1 LIDDNWS
8 QSDSSEMNHRKGIG
22 AVMKTAVV
30 LFVLGV
36 SLTLLLAEGLGI
48 VVGLFVTLLL
58 SGGLGFT
65 LREFKRLSAESDA
78 RNHSAGKILDFRN
91 ADFHTTFRQLP
102 PKKRFSEFAVYGQSQ
117 AASER
122 H

>member
-1 LIDDNWS
+1 
-8 QSDSSEMNHRKGIG
+8 
-22 AVMKTAVV
+22 MKTAVV

-65 LREFKRLSAESDA
+65 LREFKRLSAESEA
-78 RNHSAGKILDFRN
+78 RNHSVAKILDFRN
-91 ADFHTTFRQLP
+91 ADFHGTFRHLSP
-102 PKKRFSEFAVYGQSQ
+102 SEFAVYGQSQ
-117 AASER
+117 AASVLHEVKLTSATL
-122 H
+122 

>member
-1 LIDDNWS
+1 
-8 QSDSSEMNHRKGIG
+8 
-22 AVMKTAVV
+22 MKTAVV
-30 LFVLGV
+30 LFVIGV

-78 RNHSAGKILDFRN
+78 RNHSAGKILRLEIARN
-91 ADFHTTFRQLP
+91 
-102 PKKRFSEFAVYGQSQ
+102 SVES
-117 AASER
+117 
-122 H
+122 

>member
-1 LIDDNWS
+1 
-8 QSDSSEMNHRKGIG
+8 
-22 AVMKTAVV
+22 MKTAVV
-30 LFVLGV
+30 LFVVGV

-48 VVGLFVTLLL
+48 VVGLFATLLL

-65 LREFKRLSAESDA
+65 LREFKRLSAESEA
-78 RNHSAGKILDFRN
+78 RNHAAGKILDCRN
-91 ADFHTTFRQLP
+91 ADFHRTLRHLS
-102 PKKRFSEFAVYGQSQ
+102 PKKRFSELAVYGQSQ

>member
-1 LIDDNWS
+1 
-8 QSDSSEMNHRKGIG
+8 
-22 AVMKTAVV
+22 MKTAVA
-30 LFVLGV
+30 LFVVGV
-36 SLTLLLAEGLGI
+36 SLTLLLAEGLGMLM
-48 VVGLFVTLLL
+48 GLFVTLLL

-65 LREFKRLSAESDA
+65 LREFKRLSAESEA
-78 RNHSAGKILDFRN
+78 RNHATDKVLDCRN

>member
-1 LIDDNWS
+1 
-8 QSDSSEMNHRKGIG
+8 
-22 AVMKTAVV
+22 MKTAVV

-65 LREFKRLSAESDA
+65 LREFKRLSAESEA
-78 RNHSAGKILDFRN
+78 RNHSVAKILDFRN
-91 ADFHTTFRQLP
+91 ADFHGTFRHLS
-102 PKKRFSEFAVYGQSQ
+102 PKKKVSEFAVYGQSQ
-117 AASER
+117 AASEL
-122 H
+122 HEVKLTSATL